1 MKPDILAL
9 RRMGILSSA
18 RKNSPRVAQLARVSC
33 QLSDNDGARVAADHD
48 DVTGSSAGSSDDCG
62 AAHPPVTK
70 STAIAATPRMANHAM
85 FNFCERL

>member
-48 DVTGSSAGSSDDCG
+48 AVTGSSAGLRTIV
-62 AAHPPVTK
+62 A
-70 STAIAATPRMANHAM
+70 
-85 FNFCERL
+85 RLIRR